1 MIISFHPSPVLED
14 TSGWS
19 RRRAGAVLSA
29 AFTWLREKLWAPPVV
44 ADPKRNHGP
53 AGQLC
58 RQWHGDK
65 TRNSVVKRWW
75 QTLRPEPPWPQEGF
89 VYSCFGSWWLIDNG
103 PENHMA
109 CLYLNILLQLFLQLF
124 TFLFHGT
131 WTYMRALAH
140 WCKGSHPFESLHGAS
155 IHSYCRY
162 RL

>member
-1 MIISFHPSPVLED
+1 MIVSFHPSPVLED

-103 PENHMA
+103 PEKSHGLSVFKYTFA
-109 CLYLNILLQLFLQLF
+109 TIFATFYFFVSWHLNLHESSSTLMQRQPPFWVFARCFHSFLLQ
-124 TFLFHGT
+124 
-131 WTYMRALAH
+131 
-140 WCKGSHPFESLHGAS
+140 
-155 IHSYCRY
+155 I
-162 RL
+162 